1 MILMFDN
8 GDQVRGDAII
18 KAALRTDLTPIP
30 VTFEATLRADESV
43 LAQTKEGMVLTTGQ
57 GDRLKIISRKPITG
71 GQVQGDR
78 LQAAVE
84 LVAYL
89 EACTPASYVLER
101 PIVMENQP
109 LHTLYRACGCTM
121 RPMAQDVSVPR
132 FVCMKGQTP
141 TFMLA
146 RAVQEAGG
154 AVRWKNGRLEFLRL
168 ADMLKAAPSMSIPSS
183 ATKGA
188 ESDFLERHEVPTFY
202 SIADDGSIIYADSAK
217 ARSSSYSP
225 RKSKMMLNGMG
236 KVLVRRKEA
245 RIDFAGHLCAG
256 DVIEVAGAKN
266 LAIITACH
274 YFASGTETGG
284 AQQAFTKLW
293 LGDVV

>member
-1 MILMFDN
+1 MILVFDN
-8 GDQVRGDAII
+8 GEQVRGDFIV

-30 VTFEATLRADESV
+30 VTLEAVLRADESV
-43 LAQTKEGMVLTTGQ
+43 LAQTKEGMVITTGQ
-57 GDRLKIISRKPITG
+57 GDRLQIISCKPITG
-71 GQVQGDR
+71 GTVQGDR
-78 LQAAVE
+78 LNAAVE

-101 PIVMENQP
+101 PIVMENQS
-109 LHTLYRACGCTM
+109 LQTLYRACGCTM
-121 RPMAQDVSVPR
+121 RPMAQDISVPR

-154 AVRWKNGRLEFLRL
+154 AVRWKNGRMEFLRL
-168 ADMLKAAPSMSIPSS
+168 ADMLKAAPAMSIPDS
-183 ATKGA
+183 ATKNLQS
-188 ESDFLERHEVPTFY
+188 EFLERHEVPTFY
-202 SIADDGSIIYADSAK
+202 SIADDGAIIYADSTK
-217 ARSSSYSP
+217 ARSSSYTP
-225 RKSKMMLNGMG
+225 RKTKLMLNGMG

-245 RIDFAGHLCAG
+245 RIDYAGHLCAG
-256 DVIEVAGAKN
+256 DVIEVAGDKP

-274 YFASGTETGG
+274 YFASGTESGG